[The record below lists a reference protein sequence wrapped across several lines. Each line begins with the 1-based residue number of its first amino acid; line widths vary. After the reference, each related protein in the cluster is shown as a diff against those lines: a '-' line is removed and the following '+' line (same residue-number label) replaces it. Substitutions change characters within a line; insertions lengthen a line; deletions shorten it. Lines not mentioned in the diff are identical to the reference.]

1 MSNSLLDSLG
11 VLRRMQLMLF
21 VFSVVFGGLL
31 SGCSEPV
38 TEYLASDA
46 KLGTLVGKKEGTQIN
61 STGQAGFLVFGP
73 YVELPAGSYR
83 LVARGTLTGAKGATQ
98 PLGVLD
104 VIAFKGE
111 RTYVTRP
118 LYGDEQ
124 AGEGNIA
131 AVTFDLPKAVPD
143 AEFRIQVT
151 AQASVLFRGYDLSKV
166 NNLP

>member
-1 MSNSLLDSLG
+1 MDARGILFAVSI
-11 VLRRMQLMLF
+11 MLIGF
-21 VFSVVFGGLL
+21 IG
-31 SGCSEPV
+31 GCSEPV

-46 KLGTLVGKKEGTQIN
+46 KVGTLVGKKDGAQIT
-61 STGQAGFLVFGP
+61 STAQPGFLVYGP
-73 YVELPAGSYR
+73 YATLPPGSYR
-83 LVARGTLTGAKGATQ
+83 LVARGSLSGTAGATL

-111 RTYVTRP
+111 RTYVSRP
-118 LYGDEQ
+118 LYGEEQ

-131 AVTFDLPKAVPD
+131 AVTFDLPKAVTD

-151 AQASVLFRGYDLSKV
+151 AQANVVFRGYDLSKV

>member
-1 MSNSLLDSLG
+1 MWFLLRLRN
-11 VLRRMQLMLF
+11 VLVGIGMAASM
-21 VFSVVFGGLL
+21 LL
-31 SGCSEPV
+31 SGCVEPI
-38 TEYLASDA
+38 TEYPASNP
-46 KLGTLVGKKEGTQIN
+46 KLGTLAGKKEGTQIT

-73 YVELPAGSYR
+73 YVTLAAGSYR
-83 LVARGTLTGAKGATQ
+83 LVARGTLKGAEGAAQ

-111 RTYVTRP
+111 RTYVSRP

-131 AVTFDLPKAVPD
+131 AVTFDLPKAVTD

-151 AQASVLFRGYDLSKV
+151 APASVVFRGYDLSKL
-166 NNLP
+166 NNLQ